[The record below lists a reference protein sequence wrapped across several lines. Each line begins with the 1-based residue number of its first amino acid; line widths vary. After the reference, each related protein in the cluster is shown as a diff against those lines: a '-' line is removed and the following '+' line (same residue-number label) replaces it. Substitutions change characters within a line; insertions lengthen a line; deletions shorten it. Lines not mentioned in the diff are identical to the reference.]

1 MVRRP
6 EMVEFL
12 DQLKKVSFDYATC
25 SGISIPPFELEG
37 IISNKEKI
45 LAEAEKKENK
55 VNEHFSQGFYNEE
68 ERKQK
73 KIAV

>member
-1 MVRRP
+1 MI
-6 EMVEFL
+6 EFL
-12 DQLKKVSFDYATC
+12 DQLKKIGFDYATC

-37 IISNKEKI
+37 IISNKEKL
-45 LAEAEKKENK
+45 LAEAQEKENK
-55 VNEHFSQGFYNEE
+55 ITQHFSQGLYDEE

>member
-1 MVRRP
+1 MTPRS

-12 DQLKKVSFDYATC
+12 DQLKKISFDYATR

-37 IISNKEKI
+37 IVSNKEKI
-45 LAEAEKKENK
+45 LDETKKKEDK
-55 VNEHFSQGFYNEE
+55 INEHFSQGFYNEE